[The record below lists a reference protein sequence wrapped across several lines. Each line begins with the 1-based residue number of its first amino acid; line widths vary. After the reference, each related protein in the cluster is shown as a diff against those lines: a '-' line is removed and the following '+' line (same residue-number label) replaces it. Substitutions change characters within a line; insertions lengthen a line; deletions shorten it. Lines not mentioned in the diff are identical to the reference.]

1 MIILFWLKSYM
12 LAYYSKSY
20 HQIFTTVYIFLF
32 QTKVHVVLSEL
43 QPSSQCV
50 CPLFP
55 FEKLTQCSG
64 YRYMRAHRSSHVIIS
79 PVESSPSCSR
89 ACAGSRTANS
99 RSACRLRDQCEL
111 VSDELCKILLSL
123 LGPFEPPT
131 ASPAREWFTP
141 QRLVRRLGQELCSI

>member
-1 MIILFWLKSYM
+1 M
-12 LAYYSKSY
+12 LAYNSKSY

-32 QTKVHVVLSEL
+32 QTKVHVVFSEL

-55 FEKLTQCSG
+55 FEKLTQCPG
-64 YRYMRAHRSSHVIIS
+64 YRHMRAHRSSHVIIS

-89 ACAGSRTANS
+89 TCAGSRTANS

-111 VSDELCKILLSL
+111 VSDNLYKILLSL
-123 LGPFEPPT
+123 FGPSEPPHGFIGEGVVHT
-131 ASPAREWFTP
+131 AASRSPPWSRALQHLNKTRAN
-141 QRLVRRLGQELCSI
+141 